1 VISSFLARTGLAAR
15 AALALA
21 ALVVAACGSG
31 AVSAPPTTTTPGPIS
46 VSPSSATVYSS
57 LPTEFLVTGGTGTY
71 FITSSDQAVI
81 PAVGLFEGNVFTVVP
96 GQVVADT
103 NVTLTVRDTG
113 ATAPVTASLVVKPR
127 TVSNIVTVTPSAS
140 QSAACGTSICAG
152 GDAEVKAT
160 LSLGGVP
167 LRNHEVRFQVV
178 SGDFRIITS
187 AAGSSEA
194 TGLTGTAITDDTG
207 TARIRIRA
215 LPDAA
220 AQTGLIQITDVTSGA
235 FTRAGINIAPSSN
248 APLNAQPNRITFEG
262 RDASTC
268 ASGIQADVIVF
279 GGRPPYQIS
288 QPGNFAINTPQVSTS
303 GGRFTVTAIGNCTAG
318 STIAV
323 VDSNG
328 ATVPVLVVSTVS
340 TSIVPPAPLVVSPT
354 SVTLDTCTTE
364 ANVAVA
370 GGLGRNSYFVAS
382 GSNYVIA
389 QVVGF
394 TGNAATVNI
403 RRAPVG
409 TPGATLS
416 SPVTVGI
423 SDGQT
428 VREVTVN
435 LVGPAAGSC

>member
-1 VISSFLARTGLAAR
+1 MISSFLARKGIVIA
-15 AALALA
+15 AALIVAGCSSSVSQPPA
-21 ALVVAACGSG
+21 AA
-31 AVSAPPTTTTPGPIS
+31 GPIS
-46 VSPSSATVYSS
+46 ISPSSATLYSS
-57 LPTEFLVTGGTGTY
+57 LPTEFVVTGGTGQY
-71 FITSSDQAVI
+71 FITSSDQAVV
-81 PAVGLFEGNVFTVVP
+81 PSVGQFAGNVFNIVP
-96 GQVVADT
+96 GAVAADT
-103 NVTLTVRDTG
+103 PVTLTVRDSGTTTP
-113 ATAPVTASLVVKPR
+113 ATATLVVKPR

-167 LRNHEVRFQVV
+167 QRNHEVRFSVV

-187 AAGSSEA
+187 AAGVPEVV
-194 TGLTGTAITDDTG
+194 GLTGNATTDESG

-215 LPDAA
+215 LADSAS
-220 AQTGLIQITDVTSGA
+220 QTGLIQITDVSSGA
-235 FTRAGINIAPSSN
+235 FTRAAINIAPSSN
-248 APLNAQPNRITFEG
+248 APLNAQPNRIVFEG

-279 GGRPPYQIS
+279 GGRPPYLIS
-288 QPGNFAINTPQVSTS
+288 NPGNFAINTPGLSFS
-303 GGRFTVTAIGNCTAG
+303 GGRFTVTATGNCTAG
-318 STIAV
+318 STVAV

-328 ATVPVLVVSTVS
+328 ATVPITVVSTVS
-340 TSIVPPAPLVVSPT
+340 TSIIPPAALVVSPT
-354 SVTLDTCTTE
+354 SVTLDTCLAE

-370 GGLGRNSYFVAS
+370 GGLGRNSYMVAS
-382 GSNYVIA
+382 GSSYVIA

-394 TGNAATVNI
+394 TGTAATVNI
-403 RRAPVG
+403 RRQPVG

-416 SPVTVGI
+416 SPVLVGV

-428 VREVTVN
+428 VQEIRVN

>member
-1 VISSFLARTGLAAR
+1 MISSFLTRTGLLL
-15 AALALA
+15 LASVTLA
-21 ALVVAACGSG
+21 GCGSG
-31 AVSAPPTTTTPGPIS
+31 AVSGTPTTPNAGPLS
-46 VSPSSATVYSS
+46 LSPSSATLYSS

-71 FITSSDQAVI
+71 FITSSDQNVI
-81 PAVGLFEGNVFTVVP
+81 PAVGVLEGSVFTLVP
-96 GQVVADT
+96 GNVVADT
-103 NVTLTVRDTG
+103 TVTLTVRDTG
-113 ATAPVTASLVVKPR
+113 SAAPINASLVVKPR
-127 TVSNIVTVTPSAS
+127 TVSNLVTVTPSAS

-187 AAGSSEA
+187 SPGLPESL
-194 TGLTGTAITDDTG
+194 GLTGSAVTDDSG
-207 TARIRIRA
+207 TASIRVRA
-215 LPDAA
+215 LADAT
-220 AQTGLIQITDVTSGA
+220 AQTGLIQITDVTTGA

-248 APLNAQPNRITFEG
+248 APLNAQPNRIVFEG
-262 RDASTC
+262 RDRSTC
-268 ASGIQADVIVF
+268 ASGVQADVIVF

-288 QPGNFAINTPQVSTS
+288 QPGNFAINTPQVSNS

-318 STIAV
+318 SNISV

-328 ATVPVLVVSTVS
+328 ATVPVTVVSSVS
-340 TSIVPPAPLVVSPT
+340 SSATAPPALVVSPT
-354 SVTLDTCTTE
+354 SVTLDTCTAE

-382 GSNYVIA
+382 GSSYVIA

-394 TGNAATVNI
+394 SGNAATVNI
-403 RRAPVG
+403 RRQPVG
-409 TPGATLS
+409 SPGATLS
-416 SPVTVGI
+416 SPVTVGV

-428 VREVTVN
+428 TQEIRVN